1 MKGIP
6 DAVNQLF
13 GSVSKVMPEG
23 LTAEMEKNIRA
34 AMNAAFERMDL
45 VTREELDVQKAVLA
59 RTREKL
65 EQLEQQVQELSS
77 KLDQ

>member
-6 DAVNQLF
+6 DAVNQLL
-13 GSVSKVMPEG
+13 GSISKIVPEG
-23 LTAEMEKNIRA
+23 LSSEVEKNIRA
-34 AMNAAFERMDL
+34 AMSASFERMDL

-65 EQLEQQVQELSS
+65 EKLEKQVAELSD
-77 KLDQ
+77 KLK

>member
-6 DAVNQLF
+6 DAVNQLL
-13 GSVSKVMPEG
+13 GSISKIMPEG
-23 LTAEMEKNIRA
+23 LTSEVEKNIRA
-34 AMNAAFERMDL
+34 AMSASFERMDL

-65 EQLEQQVQELSS
+65 EKLEKQVAELSD
-77 KLDQ
+77 KPN

>member
-6 DAVNQLF
+6 EAVNQLL
-13 GSVSKVMPEG
+13 GSVAKAMPEG
-23 LTAEMEKNIRA
+23 LTADVEKNVRA
-34 AMNAAFERMDL
+34 AMSAAFERMDL

-65 EQLEQQVQELSS
+65 EQLEKQVQALSAR
-77 KLDQ
+77 LDK